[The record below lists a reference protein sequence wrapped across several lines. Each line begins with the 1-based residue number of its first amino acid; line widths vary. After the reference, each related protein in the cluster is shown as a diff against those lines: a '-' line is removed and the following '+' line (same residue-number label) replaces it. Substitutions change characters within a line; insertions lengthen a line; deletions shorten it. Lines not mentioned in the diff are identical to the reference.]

1 MCKGESEGVVHGF
14 INLMTFK
21 FVYFVEMN
29 WLQKYREDYSATIKI
44 GMPIVL
50 GQLGIVVVGLVDNI
64 MVGHFSTSDLAAA
77 SFVNSVFNSP
87 ILFGMGFS
95 YGLTPLVGQ
104 FFGRGDKFR
113 VGGLLRNSLLANF
126 MIGLFLS
133 VVMGIMYLN
142 VHRMGQPEELL
153 PLIRPYFLLQL
164 TSLVFVMMFNSF
176 KQFADGIT
184 DTKTSMWIMLS
195 ANLLNIIG
203 NSQVMEDVQKTIE
216 KISGTDANIL
226 LLGENG
232 TGKDLI
238 AHVICQHS
246 PRAGAPFI
254 PIDLGAIPE
263 TLFESELF
271 GYEKGAFTDARK
283 DKAGRLEAASGGT
296 LFLDE
301 IGNLSLPMQARLLT
315 TLEKRQITRLGST
328 QARPID
334 IRLICATNADIHQ
347 MITEGTFRQDLLYR
361 INTIEIP
368 IPPLRERGR
377 DILLLADH
385 FLKIYSYKYKKEI
398 NGLNRETQQKLLNY
412 KWPGNVRELQHAVE
426 RAVILAT
433 GRKLQPENFM
443 LRPYRNNPETD
454 PGTLNLKELEE
465 KAIHKAMKISE
476 GNISQA
482 AGLLGITRFALYRK
496 LEKYG
501 LL

>member
-1 MCKGESEGVVHGF
+1 
-14 INLMTFK
+14 MTFK

-77 SFVNSVFNSP
+77 SFVNSVFNIP

-133 VVMGIMYLN
+133 VAMGIMYLN

-203 NSQVMEDVQKTIE
+203 NSLLIYGVWGLPALGLTGAGISTLASRIFMFVAFAILFFRKQSYRRYLVGYHRTTYNTGDLKVLNRMGMMVGLQMGMETALFS
-216 KISGTDANIL
+216 ISGVMIGWLGTVPLAAHQVVASISTLGFMLYYGVGSAVSIRVSNFFGRGDIAGVRRATL
-226 LLGENG
+226 AGAHLLG
-232 TGKDLI
+232 
-238 AHVICQHS
+238 
-246 PRAGAPFI
+246 
-254 PIDLGAIPE
+254 
-263 TLFESELF
+263 
-271 GYEKGAFTDARK
+271 
-283 DKAGRLEAASGGT
+283 
-296 LFLDE
+296 
-301 IGNLSLPMQARLLT
+301 
-315 TLEKRQITRLGST
+315 
-328 QARPID
+328 
-334 IRLICATNADIHQ
+334 
-347 MITEGTFRQDLLYR
+347 
-361 INTIEIP
+361 
-368 IPPLRERGR
+368 
-377 DILLLADH
+377 LLAILVSVFFLLVREHIGWLYTSSEEVVNLVAVLMVILVFYQFGDSLQIIFANALRGVADVTSMAVISFIGYFVIALPVSCICGFVLDWGIEGIWVGYPVGLTLTGGMMCWRFYH
-385 FLKIYSYKYKKEI
+385 FLRKK
-398 NGLNRETQQKLLNY
+398 G
-412 KWPGNVRELQHAVE
+412 
-426 RAVILAT
+426 
-433 GRKLQPENFM
+433 
-443 LRPYRNNPETD
+443 
-454 PGTLNLKELEE
+454 
-465 KAIHKAMKISE
+465 
-476 GNISQA
+476 
-482 AGLLGITRFALYRK
+482 
-496 LEKYG
+496 
-501 LL
+501 

>member
-1 MCKGESEGVVHGF
+1 
-14 INLMTFK
+14 MTFK

-44 GMPIVL
+44 GVPIVL

-77 SFVNSVFNSP
+77 SFVNSVFNIP

-203 NSQVMEDVQKTIE
+203 NSLLIYGVWGLPALGLTGAGISTLTSRIFMFVAFAILFFRKQSYRRYLVGYHRTTYNTGDLKVLNRMGMMVGLQMGMETALFSISGVMIGWLGTVPLAAHQVVASISTLGFMVYYGVGSAVSIRVSNFFGRGDIAGVRRATLAGAHLLGLLAILVSVFFLLVREHIGWLYTSSEDVVNLVAVLMVILVFYQFGDSLQIIFANALRG
-216 KISGTDANIL
+216 ISDVKL
-226 LLGENG
+226 MM
-232 TGKDLI
+232 LI
-238 AHVICQHS
+238 A
-246 PRAGAPFI
+246 FI
-254 PIDLGAIPE
+254 AYFII
-263 TLFESELF
+263 
-271 GYEKGAFTDARK
+271 
-283 DKAGRLEAASGGT
+283 
-296 LFLDE
+296 
-301 IGNLSLPMQARLLT
+301 SLPVGYFCGFVMGWGVVGVWMAFPFGLT
-315 TLEKRQITRLGST
+315 S
-328 QARPID
+328 
-334 IRLICATNADIHQ
+334 
-347 MITEGTFRQDLLYR
+347 
-361 INTIEIP
+361 
-368 IPPLRERGR
+368 
-377 DILLLADH
+377 
-385 FLKIYSYKYKKEI
+385 
-398 NGLNRETQQKLLNY
+398 
-412 KWPGNVRELQHAVE
+412 
-426 RAVILAT
+426 
-433 GRKLQPENFM
+433 
-443 LRPYRNNPETD
+443 
-454 PGTLNLKELEE
+454 
-465 KAIHKAMKISE
+465 
-476 GNISQA
+476 
-482 AGLLGITRFALYRK
+482 AGLMLWWRFHHMTK
-496 LEKYG
+496 LPEPHPQT
-501 LL
+501 